1 MAQLSTL
8 GGFAHVT
15 MFESFHR
22 WLDRKLGVD
31 AYELR
36 GDEIVHKHFVQRF
49 SPWLRIPCRD
59 ISTWREWCVGGMGC
73 GVEIKFAD
81 GRFLPCGDRFGQLA
95 QILRQVAP
103 TKELPFEI
111 V

>member
-1 MAQLSTL
+1 
-8 GGFAHVT
+8 

-22 WLDRKLGVD
+22 WVERKLGVD

-36 GDEIVHKHFVQRF
+36 GDEIVCKHFIQRF
-49 SPWLRIPCRD
+49 SPWWHIRCQD
-59 ISTWREWCVGGMGC
+59 ISTWREWCVGGMGG
-73 GVEIKFAD
+73 GVEIKFMD
-81 GRFLPCGDRFGQLA
+81 GRFLPCGDRFGQLV